1 MALCK
6 RKTSTARLKEEIE
19 SRVKSIS
26 ESLHICDIFIYFRYE
41 VSGGQKQGSI

>member
-26 ESLHICDIFIYFRYE
+26 ESLHICDILSKFPYE